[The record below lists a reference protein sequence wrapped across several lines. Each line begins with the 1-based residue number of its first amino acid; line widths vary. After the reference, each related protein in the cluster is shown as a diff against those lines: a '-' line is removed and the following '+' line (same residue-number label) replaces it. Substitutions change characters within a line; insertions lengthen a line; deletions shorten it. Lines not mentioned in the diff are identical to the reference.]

1 MFAARLVRN
10 LRVRTAAV
18 AVRNMGGGHH
28 GPMMPPFVRIRPPSA
43 TLPEEVELVW
53 DDSVAPETCIDFDAS
68 HVSSKEV
75 ISMWT
80 LGLVFFAG
88 LFTLVSLSDVPS
100 RSPVA
105 KKAAILSEQGYKYDI
120 GVIDEINEDQDE

>member
-1 MFAARLVRN
+1 M
-10 LRVRTAAV
+10 
-18 AVRNMGGGHH
+18 
-28 GPMMPPFVRIRPPSA
+28 
-43 TLPEEVELVW
+43 W

-120 GVIDEINEDQDE
+120 GDIDEINEDQDE

>member
-1 MFAARLVRN
+1 MFSARLIRN
-10 LRVRTAAV
+10 LKVKASAV

-43 TLPEEVELVW
+43 TLPEECELVW

-75 ISMWT
+75 ISMWA
-80 LGLVFFAG
+80 LGLAFFAG
-88 LFTLVSLSDVPS
+88 LFTLISLSDVPS

-105 KKAAILSEQGYKYDI
+105 KKAAVLSIEGYKYDI
-120 GVIDEINEDQDE
+120 GLVDEINEDHDE

>member
-1 MFAARLVRN
+1 M
-10 LRVRTAAV
+10 
-18 AVRNMGGGHH
+18 
-28 GPMMPPFVRIRPPSA
+28 
-43 TLPEEVELVW
+43 W

-75 ISMWT
+75 ISMWA
-80 LGLVFFAG
+80 LGLAFFAG

-105 KKAAILSEQGYKYDI
+105 SRQAVLSADGYKYDI
-120 GVIDEINEDQDE
+120 GLIDELEEDH